1 MKEYVYQTQGTCS
14 REIRF
19 SIENNVITNC
29 VIVGGCRGNTQGVS
43 KLVVGKTPDE
53 VISLLQGIQCQ
64 DGTSCPDQLAKA
76 LILYKQNEINA

>member
-1 MKEYVYQTQGTCS
+1 MKNYVYYTQGTCS

-19 SIENNVITNC
+19 SIDNNIITDC

-43 KLVVGKTPDE
+43 RLVVGKSVDD
-53 VISLLQGIQCQ
+53 VISLLEGIQCQ

-76 LILYKQNEINA
+76 LIQYKENKL